1 MCPDLAGEQSN
12 GVGRSRDLGGQLA
25 REQSQP
31 SGRVSATKDSG
42 DPRVGI
48 LGTPLGRVLA
58 ALQEGMQV
66 LRRDLEKGKAQGSPR
81 GAGEGVRAAPQPLG
95 SR

>member
-1 MCPDLAGEQSN
+1 MCPDLAGEQSS

-48 LGTPLGRVLA
+48 LGTPLGQVLA
-58 ALQEGMQV
+58 ALQEGMRV
-66 LRRDLEKGKAQGSPR
+66 LRRGSPR
-81 GAGEGVRAAPQPLG
+81 GAEEGVRAAPQPLG
-95 SR
+95 SC